1 MKKFLS
7 ILLLSFLLAAPTMA
21 QEEKAAKIEV
31 DAVTRV
37 VESITSPEVNYREV
51 NKSLSQTEEALKS
64 NKITVSEISDTV
76 KFLSETRTQL
86 SDSKKQV
93 EKELNFVQKRIDALG
108 EAPEDGSEPPL
119 IANKRKEFNEEA
131 SSLKSKIAEIDLMLT
146 KIDELDS
153 LIVNVRNQKLLGNL
167 LERQLPLVYPAVF
180 FNDARLFVEFGIDA
194 IRSPIDWFQELNNE
208 GRDFVKSNLLPVTVI
223 FLLCLWLGVYLRF
236 FIMRHF
242 GYDNT
247 LEHISYGRKVAAAI
261 AVAVGYGVIPAFL
274 IGGLL
279 LWMISSQV
287 MTLGFFG
294 ILINSFL
301 YFTLIMILCKA
312 VARVIFAPYNE
323 RWRLISYSTDKA
335 IKVTHAIYVSIL
347 LIGVTAWL
355 EHVAEK
361 AGYSL
366 ELIGF
371 LTSVSNAAK
380 AFSIA
385 WIIKHL
391 VWEDIPEETEEESS
405 ADDESEDETLSR
417 SLKITFLTSI
427 FAFGVFSLSV
437 FGYPYLSAF
446 IFNKFIASVLIVGAI
461 IIFRK
466 AVNEA
471 LHRMLLWRFWVHTF
485 RMRRKIIRKINF
497 WSGLILDPIFIIFG
511 GLALLSLW
519 GVSTDILIQTTIKV
533 MTGFNVGGIEISP
546 LAIIIGL
553 IVFFFS
559 IAAVRSMKS
568 RLLNNVLGKMD
579 IEDGLK
585 HSLASGFGF
594 LGFTIAAL
602 LSFAIMGGNLRNFAL
617 VAGALSVGI
626 GLGLQNVVNNFV
638 SGIILLFERPIKVG
652 DWVIIN
658 GEEGKVKQINIRSTE
673 VETFKRSSVIIP
685 NASLLSGTVT
695 NLTHS
700 NNWARYS
707 VNVGVAYGSDTDQV
721 KTILMETAQNHKKV
735 LKKPAPYVL
744 FQDFGA
750 SSLEFE
756 LRFYVNDIWEGWTV
770 PSDLRFEINRRFR
783 EEGIEIPFSQLV
795 VHQGSEVS
803 KETDSQFY
811 AANKKKGKADAAEK
825 SSK

>member
-301 YFTLIMILCKA
+301 YFTLII
-312 VARVIFAPYNE
+312 IF
-323 RWRLISYSTDKA
+323 S
-335 IKVTHAIYVSIL
+335 
-347 LIGVTAWL
+347 
-355 EHVAEK
+355 EK
-361 AGYSL
+361 
-366 ELIGF
+366 
-371 LTSVSNAAK
+371 
-380 AFSIA
+380 
-385 WIIKHL
+385 
-391 VWEDIPEETEEESS
+391 
-405 ADDESEDETLSR
+405 
-417 SLKITFLTSI
+417 KIT
-427 FAFGVFSLSV
+427 
-437 FGYPYLSAF
+437 
-446 IFNKFIASVLIVGAI
+446 
-461 IIFRK
+461 
-466 AVNEA
+466 
-471 LHRMLLWRFWVHTF
+471 
-485 RMRRKIIRKINF
+485 
-497 WSGLILDPIFIIFG
+497 
-511 GLALLSLW
+511 
-519 GVSTDILIQTTIKV
+519 Q
-533 MTGFNVGGIEISP
+533 
-546 LAIIIGL
+546 
-553 IVFFFS
+553 
-559 IAAVRSMKS
+559 
-568 RLLNNVLGKMD
+568 
-579 IEDGLK
+579 
-585 HSLASGFGF
+585 
-594 LGFTIAAL
+594 
-602 LSFAIMGGNLRNFAL
+602 
-617 VAGALSVGI
+617 
-626 GLGLQNVVNNFV
+626 
-638 SGIILLFERPIKVG
+638 
-652 DWVIIN
+652 
-658 GEEGKVKQINIRSTE
+658 
-673 VETFKRSSVIIP
+673 
-685 NASLLSGTVT
+685 
-695 NLTHS
+695 
-700 NNWARYS
+700 
-707 VNVGVAYGSDTDQV
+707 
-721 KTILMETAQNHKKV
+721 
-735 LKKPAPYVL
+735 
-744 FQDFGA
+744 
-750 SSLEFE
+750 
-756 LRFYVNDIWEGWTV
+756 
-770 PSDLRFEINRRFR
+770 
-783 EEGIEIPFSQLV
+783 
-795 VHQGSEVS
+795 
-803 KETDSQFY
+803 KE
-811 AANKKKGKADAAEK
+811 
-825 SSK
+825 